1 MEGKK
6 ISQKILCRSSS
17 SFLLFLCVTKF
28 QNFATKEKIVGKK
41 CFLSAN
47 HPSIHP
53 SMLHGVLVDRRSTWE
68 EGVSVHTPTMN
79 ESIHPSMLHGVL
91 VDRSTWQESVS
102 CPHTIHP
109 SMLHSVLVDRRS
121 TWEESVSCPHT
132 IHQIIHPAW
141 YTGGGGKGRRGE
153 GRELILESRYFFEEF

>member
-1 MEGKK
+1 MGEKK

-17 SFLLFLCVTKF
+17 SFLLFLCVTKC
-28 QNFATKEKIVGKK
+28 QNFATKEKVVGKK

-68 EGVSVHTPTMN
+68 E
-79 ESIHPSMLHGVL
+79 
-91 VDRSTWQESVS
+91 
-102 CPHTIHP
+102 
-109 SMLHSVLVDRRS
+109 
-121 TWEESVSCPHT
+121 SVSCPHT

-141 YTGGGGKGRRGE
+141 YSGGGGKGRGGE
-153 GRELILESRYFFEEF
+153 GRELILESGSFFEEF